1 MRIGP
6 RGARFPLACLALL
19 LFAAGWACEG
29 AGDRPPLDENDLE
42 TVAVGQ
48 PADSILRP
56 EEDVRERRAPEA
68 ALRGRIPGAFPD
80 DFPVPDAS
88 TVVDFGDATAEGGD
102 AAAEA
107 DDPAAAEYVRL
118 LLPLGAPAAREW
130 LLREA
135 QAAGWRATLGESMTF
150 RRGDEWVEISI
161 DPGATPGN
169 SAARFEYPK
178 PE

>member
-1 MRIGP
+1 MP
-6 RGARFPLACLALL
+6 ACLALL
-19 LFAAGWACEG
+19 ALAAGWACG
-29 AGDRPPLDENDLE
+29 APEDRPPLDENDLE

-56 EEDVRERRAPEA
+56 DEDVRERRAPEA

-80 DFPVPDAS
+80 GFPVPDGS
-88 TVVDFGDATAEGGD
+88 TVVDFGDAAAEEGD
-102 AAAEA
+102 A
-107 DDPAAAEYVRL
+107 AAAEYVRL

-150 RRGDEWVEISI
+150 RRGDEWVGISI

-169 SAARFEYPK
+169 SAATFRYPK
-178 PE
+178 P

>member
-1 MRIGP
+1 MQIGSRAP
-6 RGARFPLACLALL
+6 RYVPACVALLAL
-19 LFAAGWACEG
+19 AASWAC
-29 AGDRPPLDENDLE
+29 AVPSDRPVLDENDLE

-56 EEDVRERRAPEA
+56 DEDAREQRAPEA
-68 ALRGRIPGAFPD
+68 ALRGRLPGAFPD
-80 DFPVPDAS
+80 RFPLPNAS
-88 TVVDFGDATAEGGD
+88 TVVDFGDVTTEEG
-102 AAAEA
+102 E
-107 DDPAAAEYVRL
+107 PAVAEYVGL

-150 RRGDEWVEISI
+150 RHGDEWVVVTI

-169 SAARFEYPK
+169 SAARLEYAK
-178 PE
+178 P